1 MNHPDL
7 IKTGESENIEFKE
20 KFDERTIDSAVA
32 FANTAGGSLIIGAE
46 MSR

>member
-1 MNHPDL
+1 MNLPHL

-20 KFDERTIDSAVA
+20 IFDERTIESAVA
-32 FANTAGGSLIIGAE
+32 FSNTAGGCFIIGAE